1 MIKLL
6 RWILVLVL
14 LGVVGRAVFLHLAN
28 DRGLPATDGI
38 LNFGRI
44 DDHLFRGAQPDAA
57 GVARLKQ
64 LGVTTIIN
72 LREAKE
78 LWSAE
83 AAAALSNSILYT
95 NIPLEGMG
103 RPTQD
108 DMARIMS
115 VINGAPGPVF
125 VHCEHGCDRT
135 GTVIACYRIQHDGW
149 DTAAALQEVN
159 RYGMSILERGM
170 RAYVSDFAL
179 GSSKTNSTEAKK

>member
-6 RWILVLVL
+6 RLVLIVILVC
-14 LGVVGRAVFLHLAN
+14 VVGRMVFLHFAN
-28 DRGLPATDGI
+28 DRGFPATDGI
-38 LNFGRI
+38 LNFGKI
-44 DDHLFRGAQPDAA
+44 DDRLYRGAQPDAA
-57 GVARLKQ
+57 AIARLKQ

-72 LREAKE
+72 LRTTKE

-83 AAAALSNSILYT
+83 AAAALSNSIVYT

-103 RPTQD
+103 RPAQA
-108 DMARIMS
+108 DMARILS
-115 VINGAPGPVF
+115 IINGAPGPVF

-149 DTAAALQEVN
+149 DAEAALKEAN

-170 RAYVSDFAL
+170 REYVSDF
-179 GSSKTNSTEAKK
+179 GRDTSKNASFPAK